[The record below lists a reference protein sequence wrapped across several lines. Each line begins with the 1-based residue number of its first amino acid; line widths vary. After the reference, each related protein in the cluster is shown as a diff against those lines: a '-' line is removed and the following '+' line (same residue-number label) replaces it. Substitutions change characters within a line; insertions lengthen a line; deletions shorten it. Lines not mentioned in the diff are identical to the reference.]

1 MASRIIVGLGL
12 VLAIVL
18 AVAPNAD
25 AGGSLSLLLVLL
37 GLVYGGVAIDAEDAT
52 AYLVVAVAVGA
63 AAHADV
69 LNHIP
74 FGIGGY
80 LDAIVGHASTLLYS
94 GVVTVLAVRTLNRI
108 KG

>member
-18 AVAPNAD
+18 AVVPNAD
-25 AGGSLSLLLVLL
+25 MGGMLSLLLVVL

-74 FGIGGY
+74 AVGGY

-94 GVVTVLAVRTLNRI
+94 GVVTVLAMRTLNRI